1 MGLLGLELLSQTFF
15 VERFLNALFTESSAY
30 KVVAVHRLDDCGGLR
45 FQAQLS
51 HGDTLLVDIQRLDR
65 HQFSEW
71 TPSAWRPH
79 AKVNAHQ
86 RRVLVQI
93 CDFICTN
100 QEHAHNVYRF
110 FSANGGRERIP
121 QLEVHVIELPKLA
134 LRRLDE
140 RGSSDSE
147 SLFSM
152 LNSFKIC

>member
-15 VERFLNALFTESSAY
+15 VERFLNALFAESGAY
-30 KVVAVHRLDDCGGLR
+30 KVVAVHRLDDGGGLR
-45 FQAQLS
+45 FQAKLS
-51 HGDTLLVDIQRLDR
+51 QGDTLMVDIQRLDR

-79 AKVNAHQ
+79 ARVNAQQ

-110 FSANGGRERIP
+110 FAAHGGRERNP

-140 RGSSDSE
+140 REAPDNEQPLYAMLDS
-147 SLFSM
+147 L
-152 LNSFKIC
+152 KI